1 MRNVKARGATLKAT
15 EQPID
20 TNSAKTPS
28 ISRRHLPAVVL
39 VSGIFASDRHRAPTI
54 ERYLFEHAAELR
66 RGPKPLLLN

>member
-20 TNSAKTPS
+20 ANSAKTPS

-39 VSGIFASDRHRAPTI
+39 VSGILASDRHRAPRLSATS
-54 ERYLFEHAAELR
+54 
-66 RGPKPLLLN
+66 LNMPPNRVAVRSHFY